1 MILAYHRV
9 NPWYPDDALSVSPE
23 RFRQQIVFLLEKGWK
38 AISPTYLLTEI
49 LLPKGKREKK
59 WFLVTFDDGYADNL
73 WYAWPVL
80 NQLHVPVLI
89 FLTAG
94 YIGTRELM
102 PRYKD
107 RERDRFLTWQEAQLL
122 SQEGAFFGS
131 HSLSHRNLVEL
142 SVKEAEKEISASHVL
157 LQERLKKKI
166 EFFCYPYGAYNRTV
180 ISLVEKAGF
189 QAGMV
194 TGGSK
199 MFVSPFTLP
208 RVGIY
213 SHNSDF
219 VFRIKV
225 KMGTWKEKRFFSF
238 WQ

>member
-23 RFRQQIVFLLEKGWK
+23 RFRQQIVFLLEKGWE

-49 LLPKGKREKK
+49 LLPKRKREKK

-94 YIGTRELM
+94 YIDTWQIM

-107 RERDRFLTWQEAQLL
+107 RQRDRFLTWQEAELL
-122 SQEGAFFGS
+122 SQEGVFFGS
-131 HSLSHRNLVEL
+131 HSWSHRNLVEL
-142 SVKEAEKEISASHVL
+142 SVEEAEKEISGSRVL

-166 EFFCYPYGAYNRTV
+166 EFFCYPFGAYNHQV

-194 TGGSK
+194 TGGNK